1 MSLRSYK
8 SLRNKTCTFTTLQR
22 RELNAHGQNNMAD
35 ATTELQL
42 SCVQCE
48 AKDFNTG
55 RCRIA
60 PRIIE
65 KIGGKINSPVR
76 LTLEFG
82 FVFCSLWPRTDGNDS
97 VIQYDSLVTL
107 SNSAKTCKTNN
118 ACYRKNISEKNI
130 VIIEPVDAKTVVV
143 SLFFCKGAEDF
154 DHNLT
159 EVAREMKRERVCGHL
174 LRGCTIMQ
182 GCFIQ
187 PKEFRNNQ
195 SSSKGIAKILILCT
209 EPSTQSLDDNP
220 VKVTDKTKIIVQSVR
235 RGCELENKDSEIL
248 AGLDDTVRELQE
260 VLSYPFQYPECF
272 GRLGLECPKGILLQ
286 GAPGVGKT
294 LLVKSVTS
302 QCSAQLI
309 TLNGTDVF
317 GPHPGESEENLRR
330 TFEIAR

>member
-1 MSLRSYK
+1 MAEE
-8 SLRNKTCTFTTLQR
+8 TTI
-22 RELNAHGQNNMAD
+22 
-35 ATTELQL
+35 LQL
-42 SCVQCE
+42 SCVRCE

-76 LTLEFG
+76 LTVDCG
-82 FVFCSLWPRTDGNDS
+82 FVFCSLWPRTNGNDN

-107 SNSAKTCKTNN
+107 PNSANTCEIYNT
-118 ACYRKNISEKNI
+118 CYKKNMSENNI
-130 VIIEPVDAKTVVV
+130 VIVEPMDAKTVVV
-143 SLFFCKGAEDF
+143 SLFFRKGAEELDQ
-154 DHNLT
+154 NLT
-159 EVAREMKRERVCGHL
+159 EVARGMQRVRVSGYL
-174 LRGCTIMQ
+174 LRGCIIMQ

-195 SSSKGIAKILILCT
+195 SSFKGITKILIVST
-209 EPSTQSLDDNP
+209 EPSTQSLENNP
-220 VKVTDKTKIIVQSVR
+220 VQVTDKTKILLQSIR
-235 RGCELENKDSEIL
+235 RGSELENENNNIL

-260 VLSYPFQYPECF
+260 VLNYPFQYPKCF
-272 GRLGLECPKGILLQ
+272 DHLGLDCPKGILLQ

-302 QCSAQLI
+302 QCNAQLI

-317 GPHPGESEENLRR
+317 GPHPGESEENLRK